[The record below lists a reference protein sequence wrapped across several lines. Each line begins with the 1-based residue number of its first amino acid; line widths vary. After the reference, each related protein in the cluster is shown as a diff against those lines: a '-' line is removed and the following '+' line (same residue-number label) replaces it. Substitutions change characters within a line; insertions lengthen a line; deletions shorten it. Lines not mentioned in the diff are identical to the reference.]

1 MKLVY
6 DIEDMTITQFIQ
18 FCLLFVIF
26 VPIQLVLFLFMW
38 IGSIANELNID
49 IIVFANKLARK
60 LGLPRKDNTKE

>member
-1 MKLVY
+1 MKLAY

-38 IGSIANELNID
+38 IGSIYSQCVDSIFQA
-49 IIVFANKLARK
+49 IVDRFTMK
-60 LGLPRKDNTKE
+60 